1 MIALQQAQSTAK
13 ATGDT
18 VDSEVETN
26 INVFENR
33 VELYVLDKS
42 DIEGKT
48 QKETRRCPAQSRS
61 CKSPNSAKTKLM
73 CMLG

>member
-26 INVFENR
+26 INVFENK

-42 DIEGKT
+42 DFEGKT
-48 QKETRRCPAQSRS
+48 QKE
-61 CKSPNSAKTKLM
+61 M
-73 CMLG
+73 